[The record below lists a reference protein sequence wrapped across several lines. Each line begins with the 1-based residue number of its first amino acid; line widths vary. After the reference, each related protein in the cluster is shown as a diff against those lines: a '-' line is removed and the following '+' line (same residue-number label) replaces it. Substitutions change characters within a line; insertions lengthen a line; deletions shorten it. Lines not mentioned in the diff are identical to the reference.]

1 MITAFRQSL
10 VTDIAIALSAAV
22 GYFALSCLGLSLDVT
37 AGVSSVWPASGL
49 FTGVLLVNP
58 RHRWR
63 AIAGGALLG
72 GLAAN
77 LAFGFGAIVSVGF
90 ALINLVESLA
100 AALLVRRVTP
110 DAIRLRHPADVIS
123 LSALCGAVATGGAIL
138 AATLAWAALDAHFWT
153 ALRTWI
159 AADISGMVTI
169 GPVVLAI
176 VRRTDTA
183 IPWTPRRV
191 AEGALMLSVVGA
203 ASWWIFFS
211 PHTAI
216 QTPLTQP
223 FPLLALAIWAAVRF
237 GVPGT
242 IWSLLIIN
250 SLCLW
255 GTSLGFGPY
264 ATGLPL
270 QAHMTV
276 QLFSCA
282 VSLLFLVLATS
293 VESTQRSVRLH
304 RELALQVQSAADA
317 ERSRLAHELHDDI
330 AQKLAA
336 LKMQLEL
343 DRLKTQKGRSTE
355 EFVGAVDHLIA
366 DVRALSRTMRP
377 GPFEEGHLIPALA
390 TLARTEG
397 HRAGLRVLVDARVDE
412 VRLSRD
418 VELAC
423 YRVVREAVTNIIKH
437 AGAHHLTVSALTQ
450 AGVFAVRVVDDG
462 AGFDVVPAARK
473 AALDGHLGLMGMQ
486 ERLDQVGGTLKIRSR
501 RGGGTMVEC
510 RVPLMTTV

>member
-1 MITAFRQSL
+1 MAGERAVHWCAPGESSSSLARDCGRGTPRWPCRQSR
-10 VTDIAIALSAAV
+10 
-22 GYFALSCLGLSLDVT
+22 
-37 AGVSSVWPASGL
+37 VW
-49 FTGVLLVNP
+49 
-58 RHRWR
+58 
-63 AIAGGALLG
+63 I
-72 GLAAN
+72 
-77 LAFGFGAIVSVGF
+77 GAIVSVGF

-183 IPWTPRRV
+183 SPWTPRRV
-191 AEGALMLSVVGA
+191 AEGALMLMVVGA

-255 GTSLGFGPY
+255 GTSLGCGPY
-264 ATGLPL
+264 ATGLAL

-343 DRLKTQKGRSTE
+343 DRLKTQKGRSTD

-366 DVRALSRTMRP
+366 DVRALSRSMRP
-377 GPFEEGHLIPALA
+377 APFEEGHLIPALA

-397 HRAGLRVLVDARVDE
+397 RRAGLRVSWTRASTRCACHATSSWPVTASFAKRSPTSSSTQG
-412 VRLSRD
+412 RIISR
-418 VELAC
+418 C
-423 YRVVREAVTNIIKH
+423 W
-437 AGAHHLTVSALTQ
+437 
-450 AGVFAVRVVDDG
+450 
-462 AGFDVVPAARK
+462 
-473 AALDGHLGLMGMQ
+473 
-486 ERLDQVGGTLKIRSR
+486 RSR
-501 RGGGTMVEC
+501 RPESSPCASWTMVLASMSC
-510 RVPLMTTV
+510 RRRARPRSTDIWD